1 MRHVLACLILAATA
15 SPALA
20 QTADKSGYDLF
31 DPTPRDLLRDLS
43 TDRPDKTESPYTV
56 DAGHFQFELD
66 FATFTSDREDGVRV
80 KTVNFAPINLK
91 LGLTNR
97 TDLQI
102 VVENYIRQTTTDRTS
117 ESRSKVDGFGDVT
130 VRVKHNLWGNDGG
143 TTALALMPFVKL
155 PTNGNRLGNNAVEFG
170 LIVPLA
176 IGLSERFGLGLMTQV
191 DFVEQIDGSGLAPSF
206 VNTATVSFDL
216 TDRIGLYTEI
226 FTEKSVERGTDLVAT
241 LDAGVTFAVSP
252 DIQLDAGANLG
263 ITDAADDVNL
273 FVGLSRRF

>member
-1 MRHVLACLILAATA
+1 MRHVFACLILAATA

-20 QTADKSGYDLF
+20 QTADKTRYDLF
-31 DPTPRDLLRDLS
+31 DPTPRELLRDLS

-80 KTVNFAPINLK
+80 KTVNLAPINLK

-97 TDLQI
+97 TDLQL
-102 VVENYIRQTTTDRTS
+102 VVENYLRQTTTERAS
-117 ESRSKVDGFGDVT
+117 EGRSTIDGLGDVT

-176 IGLSERFGLGLMTQV
+176 IGLSERFGLGVMTEV

-206 VNTATVSFDL
+206 FNTATISFDL
-216 TDRIGLYTEI
+216 TDRVGLYTEI